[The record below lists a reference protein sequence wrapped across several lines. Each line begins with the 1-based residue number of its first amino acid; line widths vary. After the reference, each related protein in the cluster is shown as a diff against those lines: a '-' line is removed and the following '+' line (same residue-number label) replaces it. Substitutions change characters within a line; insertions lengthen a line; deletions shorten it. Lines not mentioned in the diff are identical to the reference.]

1 MAISSAETLSLN
13 KIFGI
18 ALERKATDIHLM
30 PGNYPVLRIGSQ
42 LYVMMEESILT
53 AATVEGLIDSFLT
66 NEEKESL
73 KSQREVKTVYTW
85 ADRARFRASV
95 FYQKGFLSMALR
107 MIPKEVP
114 KLDTLNL
121 PANMSEQVTSKQGL
135 IIVCGPFG
143 SGRTTT
149 MASLLNHI
157 NNNASK
163 RIVTFERPVEY
174 LLVNNKSIISQ
185 REVGKDTSSFAQG
198 LMNVLDE
205 DVDVV
210 AVGEM
215 EEPGVQELVLTT
227 VESGKLVIALMNTNS
242 VISTLEKFLSSIPE
256 EKRAW
261 AKDAFSKSL
270 LVILSQRLVDGI
282 SGKRVLATEVLT
294 ITSAVIAIIRDE
306 NYSQLASVLQTSR
319 DEGMVSLDFKLAQ
332 LVADGQI
339 SAEEARKYATDPSAI
354 R

>member
-1 MAISSAETLSLN
+1 
-13 KIFGI
+13 
-18 ALERKATDIHLM
+18 
-30 PGNYPVLRIGSQ
+30 
-42 LYVMMEESILT
+42 
-53 AATVEGLIDSFLT
+53 
-66 NEEKESL
+66 
-73 KSQREVKTVYTW
+73 
-85 ADRARFRASV
+85 
-95 FYQKGFLSMALR
+95 
-107 MIPKEVP
+107 
-114 KLDTLNL
+114 
-121 PANMSEQVTSKQGL
+121 
-135 IIVCGPFG
+135 
-143 SGRTTT
+143 
-149 MASLLNHI
+149 
-157 NNNASK
+157 
-163 RIVTFERPVEY
+163 
-174 LLVNNKSIISQ
+174 
-185 REVGKDTSSFAQG
+185 
-198 LMNVLDE
+198 
-205 DVDVV
+205 
-210 AVGEM
+210 
-215 EEPGVQELVLTT
+215 VQELVLTT